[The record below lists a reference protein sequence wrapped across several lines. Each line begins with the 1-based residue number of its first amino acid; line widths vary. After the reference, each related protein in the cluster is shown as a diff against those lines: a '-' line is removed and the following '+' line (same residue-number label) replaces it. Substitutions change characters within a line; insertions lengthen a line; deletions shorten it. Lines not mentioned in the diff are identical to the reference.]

1 MKVRNSNIELLRIIS
16 MMMIISL
23 HFWGHCVDISN
34 VEMFSFTYF
43 FGWFFRG
50 LSHVSV
56 NVYVLISAYFLC
68 KSSFKSKRLIKL
80 VAEVWF
86 YSVLIYVLYCASG
99 RTTLSIGGLF
109 HTALPVLF
117 GEYWFATIYVG
128 MYILSPFLNKAL
140 SAFDQK
146 ESRKLILVLLI
157 LFSLIPNLFFYSK
170 WLNFGEGYGIVW
182 FVVLYTIG
190 AYIRNYVTIDS
201 LLANKRR
208 LYWLGALFCA
218 LPVISKATIA
228 AVTTA
233 IVGHQVASGAFFL
246 NNSIIV
252 LPASVLVLL
261 SFLTINIGG
270 GKISKC
276 INFVAGSCFAVYLI
290 HDNNRVRND
299 LWNFVYQNLDIN
311 SYNIVWQYFLWIII
325 IFTACVAIDLVRR
338 LLIFIANHIANK
350 ITPIW
355 KKK

>member
-1 MKVRNSNIELLRIIS
+1 MKARNSNIELLRIIS

-23 HFWGHCVDISN
+23 HFCGHCVDISN

-68 KSSFKSKRLIKL
+68 KGTFKFKRLVKL

-86 YSVLIYVLYCASG
+86 YSVLIYVLYCATG
-99 RTTLSIGGLF
+99 RTTLSFGGLI

-140 SAFDQK
+140 TAFDQK
-146 ESRKLILVLLI
+146 ETKNLILVLLL
-157 LFSLIPNLFFYSK
+157 LFSLIPNIFFYSK

-190 AYIRNYVTIDS
+190 TYIRNYVTTDS
-201 LLANKRR
+201 IVANKRKI
-208 LYWLGALFCA
+208 YWLCALFCA

-261 SFLTINIGG
+261 TFLTFDIKGAA
-270 GKISKC
+270 ISKC
-276 INFVAGSCFAVYLI
+276 INFIAGSCFAVYLI

-299 LWNFVYQNLDIN
+299 LWNFVHEHLDIN
-311 SYNIVWQYFLWIII
+311 SLNIVWQYFLWIII

-338 LLIFIANHIANK
+338 LLIYIVTQIANK
-350 ITPIW
+350 IISLR
-355 KKK
+355 KQ

>member
-1 MKVRNSNIELLRIIS
+1 MKARNSNIELLRIIS

-68 KSSFKSKRLIKL
+68 KSTFKFKRLVKL

-86 YSVLIYVLYCASG
+86 YSVLIYALYCATG
-99 RTTLSIGGLF
+99 RATPSTGGLL

-140 SAFDQK
+140 TAFDQK
-146 ESRKLILVLLI
+146 ESGKLILALLL
-157 LFSLIPNLFFYSK
+157 LFSLIPNIFFYSK
-170 WLNFGEGYGIVW
+170 WLNYGEGYGIVW

-190 AYIRNYVTIDS
+190 TYIRNYVTTDI
-201 LLANKRR
+201 LLENKRKI
-208 LYWLGALFCA
+208 YWLCALFCA

-261 SFLTINIGG
+261 TFLTFEIKGVI
-270 GKISKC
+270 ISKC
-276 INFVAGSCFAVYLI
+276 INFIAGSCFAVYLI

-299 LWNFVYQNLDIN
+299 LWNFVHEHLDIT
-311 SYNIVWQYFLWIII
+311 SLDIVWQYFLWITI

-338 LLIFIANHIANK
+338 LLIFIVTQTANRINSLRK
-350 ITPIW
+350 Q
-355 KKK
+355 